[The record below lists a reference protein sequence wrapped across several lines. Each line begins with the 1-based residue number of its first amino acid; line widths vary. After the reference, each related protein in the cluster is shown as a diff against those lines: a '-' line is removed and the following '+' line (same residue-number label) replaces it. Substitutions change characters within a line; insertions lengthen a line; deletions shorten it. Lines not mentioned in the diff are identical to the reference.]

1 MRWIL
6 CLIVTIWLFGCGSEK
21 SESSEEK
28 LGAPRAFTN
37 TLGMK
42 FVPVPEAKVQFC
54 IWETRMKDYAVYATA
69 NIGVNEDWKGA
80 SSWESRRKI
89 NHPVTRVSW
98 EDAVAFCK
106 WLTEKELAEGIIEM
120 GQKYRLPT
128 DAEWSAAVGLGQEK
142 GKTPA
147 EKSKNTEGGY
157 PWGKEWPPYAKA
169 GNYDLGSKI
178 DRFKNTAPVGS
189 FAANKFGLHDMGGN
203 AWEWCEDSYFGPGGL
218 NRVLRGACWNTGEQ
232 FELLSSYR
240 VGLSHDLRYGAFIG
254 FRCVL
259 ASE

>member
-1 MRWIL
+1 
-6 CLIVTIWLFGCGSEK
+6 
-21 SESSEEK
+21 
-28 LGAPRAFTN
+28 
-37 TLGMK
+37 
-42 FVPVPEAKVQFC
+42 
-54 IWETRMKDYAVYATA
+54 MKDYAVYATA

-203 AWEWCEDSYFGPGGL
+203 AWEWCEDSYFGSGGL

-232 FELLSSYR
+232 FKLFSSYR
-240 VGLSHDLRYGAFIG
+240 SDAPHDLRYSGFIG